1 MYQEALQ
8 KYVDQGGAAQQ
19 YETMR
24 VAENARRTAISDA
37 NTAERAK
44 LFEPFLDEVKSALRD
59 KSFSV
64 ATAKKLHE
72 LELLTPSTSF
82 RSCSQFPGEAS
93 VFRYNFKSDG
103 VEHFGMIGFDQ
114 KFNLISVDERRPVE
128 RSYYAKEKALA

>member
-1 MYQEALQ
+1 
-8 KYVDQGGAAQQ
+8 
-19 YETMR
+19 
-24 VAENARRTAISDA
+24 
-37 NTAERAK
+37 